1 MEDLRTRVVD
11 RLNSV
16 KTDHSEVEK
25 ALIALTSSIN
35 EKKQQLERYQ
45 VQLDS
50 MPSLE
55 VLGHKLAQAEQQA
68 REDSE

>member
-25 ALIALTSSIN
+25 SLIALTSSIN

-55 VLGHKLAQAEQQA
+55 VLGQKLEQAKQQA